1 MCHVDGRRPFDQCHK
16 LVSADTVT
24 FPYTVKYFVDDL
36 TTALDVQIS
45 STVTEVVIDIFE
57 VVEIKI
63 NDSNK
68 KRGTL
73 ADSKNSHSMY
83 HHMCHNANV
92 GYVWILYGYLGRKH
106 IWPARFPYIYHNSWD
121 LLRKDSDLC
130 KIHLT
135 EPVPDFALVL
145 VEGLHEHCKR
155 KGEQNQRQE
164 RQVGS
169 NQIVL

>member
-1 MCHVDGRRPFDQCHK
+1 MNFYCPRVSPVFDKTVGLHQDDYCENAHHNMGRPDGFPQICHVENCKQH
-16 LVSADTVT
+16 T
-24 FPYTVKYFVDDL
+24 
-36 TTALDVQIS
+36 
-45 STVTEVVIDIFE
+45 
-57 VVEIKI
+57 
-63 NDSNK
+63 
-68 KRGTL
+68 
-73 ADSKNSHSMY
+73 
-83 HHMCHNANV
+83 
-92 GYVWILYGYLGRKH
+92 
-106 IWPARFPYIYHNSWD
+106 
-121 LLRKDSDLC
+121 DSDLC